1 MPIVL
6 KFVAVEVDCCGVRAP
21 VWVTDMDLH
30 ARQPLAGVLVDA
42 WTLLASP
49 EACVC
54 YLSMPRRA
62 RGAGYRVA
70 ARQLNALDS

>member
-6 KFVAVEVDCCGVRAP
+6 RFVAVEVDC
-21 VWVTDMDLH
+21 LH

-42 WTLLASP
+42 WTFLASP

-70 ARQLNALDS
+70 ARQLNA